1 MLHCKEFSAWVSI
14 EGKVTEEY
22 GVEISEDQKSV
33 TCWIPSELG
42 KKFSVQ
48 WKNESYYHDT
58 RGRVKMDGNYCGG
71 KVIYARKIPKSTF
84 LAGVS
89 DGATLKPFI
98 FSSLELTGEF

>member
-42 KKFSVQ
+42 KVR
-48 WKNESYYHDT
+48 T
-58 RGRVKMDGNYCGG
+58 GV
-71 KVIYARKIPKSTF
+71 A
-84 LAGVS
+84 AG
-89 DGATLKPFI
+89 DP
-98 FSSLELTGEF
+98 LEL